1 MNYKTRKGFAWNFFQ
16 RIENI
21 FISIQYLPVSISLAS
36 FIPLISISE
45 NIEQRCLVPPFGI
58 YHSEKTNVYLKKKG
72 EKMDMDRVQKCK
84 KWWAENNAV
93 RNNFKRLGE
102 HEKSSKTHVNKH
114 VNEARRYS
122 SRYSPHSRG

>member
-58 YHSEKTNVYLKKKG
+58 YHSEKNECIFEKKG
-72 EKMDMDRVQKCK
+72 GKNGYGSSPKVQERVSGGRKIMRCATISK
-84 KWWAENNAV
+84 GWASM
-93 RNNFKRLGE
+93 
-102 HEKSSKTHVNKH
+102 KSQAKLT
-114 VNEARRYS
+114 
-122 SRYSPHSRG
+122 

>member
-58 YHSEKTNVYLKKKG
+58 YHSEKTNVYLKKKE

-84 KWWAENNAV
+84 N
-93 RNNFKRLGE
+93 G
-102 HEKSSKTHVNKH
+102 
-114 VNEARRYS
+114 
-122 SRYSPHSRG
+122 